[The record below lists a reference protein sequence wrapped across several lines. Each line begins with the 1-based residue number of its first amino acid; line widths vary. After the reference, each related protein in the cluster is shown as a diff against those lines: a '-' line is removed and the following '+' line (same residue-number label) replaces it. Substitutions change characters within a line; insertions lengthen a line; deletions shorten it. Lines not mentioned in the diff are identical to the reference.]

1 MSAMTHYEITREDY
15 LTFGLATRYSGGPES
30 FWCPLCRFKAGM
42 LRAVESDDVS
52 DRAWLYYA
60 GLTHCFFTIQSVWNF
75 AGVVAVKSSLLM
87 FIVLF
92 HLSFLS
98 MHSRI
103 FPSVSWPTSDVGDGS
118 LQLCGGGWWSSEAAW
133 VWNNFLEE
141 HKVLWL
147 KVFVIVYT
155 IFGGLFS
162 KSGLNMTKLRWPR
175 RKYRRWTTLW
185 ISLDQRSDSIPFFK
199 AFWENPRISY
209 SLQMLHE
216 SVCILAF
223 MPTYNY
229 ITGVP
234 PRVHLLWW

>member
-52 DRAWLYYA
+52 VRAWLYYA
-60 GLTHCFFTIQSVWNF
+60 GLTHFFFPFSRRGTSPGLWQSK
-75 AGVVAVKSSLLM
+75 AVYWCLLFY
-87 FIVLF
+87 FIFRFYPCTQEFF
-92 HLSFLS
+92 H
-98 MHSRI
+98 
-103 FPSVSWPTSDVGDGS
+103 PSVDQTPMTLGDGS

-175 RKYRRWTTLW
+175 RSTEDEQHSGYL
-185 ISLDQRSDSIPFFK
+185 
-199 AFWENPRISY
+199 
-209 SLQMLHE
+209 
-216 SVCILAF
+216 
-223 MPTYNY
+223 
-229 ITGVP
+229 
-234 PRVHLLWW
+234 